1 MNPPT
6 MKKIGMTWKIHV
18 RMWVQVAISSRFFP
32 TNDPSSYSRTAM
44 SQWPMT
50 TTKIEATR
58 RRSA

>member
-1 MNPPT
+1 

-18 RMWVQVAISSRFFP
+18 RMWVHVAISSRFFP